1 MTHTPGPW
9 TINQVKSPVYGTNG
23 QLVAEAHGIG
33 NGSRFIGTAY
43 RDDDAHLIAAAPE
56 LLDALKGYNLI
67 DYTVL
72 IGDALILNT
81 DPRVAKILE
90 QLAAEIQQVR
100 PTATAA
106 ISKAEGKG

>member
-9 TINQVKSPVYGTNG
+9 TINQMKSPVYGTNG

-56 LLDALKGYNLI
+56 LLEALKALVLWDDGNLP
-67 DYTVL
+67 
-72 IGDALILNT
+72 GDLMDIAQRTIT
-81 DPRVAKILE
+81 K
-90 QLAAEIQQVR
+90 
-100 PTATAA
+100 ATNGESHA
-106 ISKAEGKG
+106 